1 MTVGRVEGWVDT
13 WVDSRGPLIKE
24 VILDAILVDG
34 DTLPVLKPF
43 CTMTKTS
50 FVDFPSTGS
59 LLKQEQRPDRVPGE
73 PNPWFDLGVFMA
85 FKQAYFQR
93 S

>member
-1 MTVGRVEGWVDT
+1 M
-13 WVDSRGPLIKE
+13 PLSATSTDM
-24 VILDAILVDG
+24 LSYCDG
-34 DTLPVLKPF
+34 VNVF
-43 CTMTKTS
+43 GERC
-50 FVDFPSTGS
+50 TGS